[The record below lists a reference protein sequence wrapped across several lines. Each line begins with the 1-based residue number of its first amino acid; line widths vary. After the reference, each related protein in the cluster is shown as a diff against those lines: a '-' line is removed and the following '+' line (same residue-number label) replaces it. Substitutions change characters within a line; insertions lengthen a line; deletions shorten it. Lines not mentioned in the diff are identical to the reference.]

1 MKYRIE
7 IQQVFG
13 KSGVQWNDQAE
24 WLECEEIK
32 PRGLAAAK
40 VALKAQVEKYK
51 TGAPHRIVAISPAG
65 FRAPVEV
72 LAYESPLAGL
82 IRDDKADALASR
94 IVGHCFAN
102 GLDLDGL
109 ATELGQDLPLDQTR
123 ATRLVEYCVAHTLGL
138 NGMLDEV
145 RALFN
150 IVEPQPQVS
159 EVIEC
164 VALTVTYRDG
174 SSGRYPVGADDVV
187 EREGGTYTVFSRK
200 GGPAF
205 SYEVGHACVT
215 GIEIH
220 KKA

>member
-7 IQQVFG
+7 VQQVFG
-13 KSGVQWNDQAE
+13 SNGKPFDTDAE
-24 WLECEEIK
+24 WLEVDAK

-40 VALKAQVEKYK
+40 EALKAQVEKYK
-51 TGAPHRIVAISPAG
+51 NGAPHRIVAISG
-65 FRAPVEV
+65 ETREVVEV

-82 IRDDKADALASR
+82 IRDGKADALASR

-102 GLDLDGL
+102 GLELDGL
-109 ATELGQDLPLDQTR
+109 ATELGQDLPLDQAR

-138 NGMLDEV
+138 NGMVDEV

-164 VALTVTYRDG
+164 VAMTVTYRDG

-187 EREGGTYTVFSRK
+187 EREGDTYTVFSRK